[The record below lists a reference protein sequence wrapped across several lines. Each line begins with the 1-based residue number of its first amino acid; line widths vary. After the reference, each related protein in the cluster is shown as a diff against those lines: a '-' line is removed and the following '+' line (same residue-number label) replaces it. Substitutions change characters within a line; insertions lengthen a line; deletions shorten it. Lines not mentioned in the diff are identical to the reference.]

1 MAIDLEQV
9 VRNGNGHTPLP
20 LSRRAFQRALPHRVG
35 SIEDHLDGHERLMDE
50 LVSRLA
56 AIEARSEDMT
66 LSARVDLVEQVVD
79 LLRLVLG
86 KRRSR
91 RRTK

>member
-1 MAIDLEQV
+1 M
-9 VRNGNGHTPLP
+9 RNGNGHTPLP
-20 LSRRAFQRALPHRVG
+20 LSKRAFQRALPHRLGGV
-35 SIEDHLDGHERLMDE
+35 EDHLDAQERRVDE

-56 AIEARSEDMT
+56 AIEARSDDT
-66 LSARVDLVEQVVD
+66 ALQARVDLVEQVVD

>member
-1 MAIDLEQV
+1 MAVNLEHPHLS
-9 VRNGNGHTPLP
+9 GNGRLPLP
-20 LSRRAFQRALPHRVG
+20 LSKRAFQRALPHRLGGV
-35 SIEDHLDGHERLMDE
+35 EDHLDAQKQRVDE

-56 AIEARSEDMT
+56 AIEARWEDMT
-66 LSARVDLVEQVVD
+66 LSARAYLVEQVVD

-91 RRTK
+91 RRAK

>member
-1 MAIDLEQV
+1 MAIDLDQV
-9 VRNGNGHTPLP
+9 VRKGNGHTPLP

-35 SIEDHLDGHERLMDE
+35 SIEDHLEDLERRLDE
-50 LVSRLA
+50 LASQLA
-56 AIEARSEDMT
+56 AIAVLSEDMT
-66 LSARVDLVEQVVD
+66 LSARAALVEQVVE
-79 LLRLVLG
+79 LIRLVLG

>member
-1 MAIDLEQV
+1 MAMHVQQQHL
-9 VRNGNGHTPLP
+9 NGNGHMPLP
-20 LSRRAFQRALPHRVG
+20 QSKRAFQRALPHRVG
-35 SIEDHLDGHERLMDE
+35 SIEDHLDGHERRMDE

-56 AIEARSEDMT
+56 AIEARSEDMP
-66 LSARVDLVEQVVD
+66 LSARVDLEQVVD

-91 RRTK
+91 RRTT